1 MPDLIMARAGEGAGD
16 MVLALNNSFAWAELY
31 KTTVELEYHWVSDKD
46 FKYVDTDPETM
57 GERVDLM
64 HSKMLNPELVRVEH
78 VWGSDVFEYHNAHN
92 NLALRAKIQPRKFFY
107 PKKEGGGHLH
117 PHIHNVPF
125 GGKQGQAEW
134 EWAEKPTISKKIVM
148 WDFDLNREGVKEYKV
163 PNRGIDWIHI
173 REKAYELFPDYEFVH
188 LTYRDSFQKAHDE
201 IRDCAFCLGYD
212 GMWHM
217 VLRNFGKL
225 FVTFTDNI
233 SHAHKNTVPSCSA
246 FRDEQI
252 FEYLERLSDP
262 EFLAKEQR
270 FSQYMHNR
278 RMKWYANPKG

>member
-1 MPDLIMARAGEGAGD
+1 MARAGEGAGD
-16 MVLALNNSFAWAELY
+16 MVLALNNCFAWAELY

-46 FKYVDTDPETM
+46 FKYVDADPETM

-64 HSKMLNPELVRVEH
+64 HSKMMNPELVRVEH

-92 NLALRAKIQPRKFFY
+92 NLRLRAKIQPRKFFF
-107 PKKEGGGHLH
+107 PKKVGGGHLH
-117 PHIHNVPF
+117 PHINQVPF
-125 GGKQGQAEW
+125 GGKMGQAEW

-148 WDFDLNREGVKEYKV
+148 WDFELNREGVKEYKV
-163 PNRGIDWIHI
+163 PNRGIDWVHI

-225 FVTFTDNI
+225 FVTFTDNM
-233 SHAHKNTVPSCSA
+233 SHCHANTVPSCSA
-246 FRDEQI
+246 FRDGQI
-252 FEYLERLSDP
+252 FDYLERLSDP

-278 RMKWYANPKG
+278 RMKWYANPRG